1 MLRFLNTP
9 AHALS
14 FLEHLSY
21 NSRHVLAMKKL
32 GHSSYASEGPVLALT
47 AVDWRLNQS
56 GEMTMFVFLIAFR
69 QVAWCSF
76 EFGSNGTQSWARM
89 TLHWRST

>member
-14 FLEHLSY
+14 FREHLSY

-47 AVDWRLNQS
+47 AVDWRLNRKR
-56 GEMTMFVFLIAFR
+56 TIVRYI
-69 QVAWCSF
+69 
-76 EFGSNGTQSWARM
+76 
-89 TLHWRST
+89 